1 MRSTWM
7 TKTKT
12 ATHAQTV
19 SEVADRNANSIAQ
32 HHALKAEVSKCSKAI
47 HGLGGEQAV
56 WDALG
61 GGMTVYALAERLGVS
76 ISAIDRWVQRGG
88 EARRDSYA
96 RSRTRGAQSLAEETI
111 AIADAATPQDVQVAK
126 LRIDTRWRM
135 AAKTDAEQF
144 GDRQTPLVNI
154 DLGSLALDA
163 LRLREVVKPVHG
175 IVNDDDLG

>member
-1 MRSTWM
+1 M

-32 HHALKAEVSKCSKAI
+32 HQALKAEVSKCSKAI

-61 GGMTVYALAERLGVS
+61 GGMTVLALCDRLGVS
-76 ISAIDRWVQRGG
+76 ASAMDRWVQRGG
-88 EARRDSYA
+88 EARREAYA

-111 AIADAATPQDVQVAK
+111 AISDAATPQDVQVAK

-175 IVNDDDLG
+175 LADDDDLG